1 MGKKTEDAQ
10 PVIDGDHHNAFAG
23 QRLAII
29 GAGTGIAARESAA
42 MNPDHDRKMVTGSPG
57 GRPYIKV
64 EAIFA
69 QRWKLAV
76 IEHRCRRIRS
86 LPAGIGKL
94 LGFANALPLGWRC
107 RR

>member
-1 MGKKTEDAQ
+1 MGKKTENAQ

-23 QRLAII
+23 QRLAIV
-29 GAGTGIAARESAA
+29 GAGTGIAAREAAA
-42 MNPDHDRKMVTGSPG
+42 MNPDHDRKMVAGGLGGS
-57 GRPYIKV
+57 PYIKV

-69 QRWKLAV
+69 QWRKLAV
-76 IEHRCRRIRS
+76 IEHRASRIRS

-94 LGFANALPLGWRC
+94 FGFANALPLG